1 MGARNTTSIQ
11 PAPGQLGELGP
22 LGPWS
27 CCASP
32 RPMGLPSP
40 CPAPDL
46 ELNGTPLPS
55 AGSGFLFYECVGGR
69 VGGDPWGSDKELNPA
84 QWSGR
89 LHGGSGPSLR
99 PQT

>member
-69 VGGDPWGSDKELNPA
+69 VGGDSWGLDKELNPA
-84 QWSGR
+84 
-89 LHGGSGPSLR
+89 HGQEGFMEEAVLP
-99 PQT
+99 